1 MQEYIHYGNKKFK
14 EELFRPIK
22 NIENFVKPNGGLW
35 ASRITKERPY
45 GDWRE
50 WVDAE
55 HFSNEF
61 GEKYGRDNFFKFQ
74 LKKDA
79 NILTIKRA
87 EELLA
92 LPKIGAIFPLPFVV
106 LDFEKLAKEYDG
118 IEVLMSEE
126 DKLDLEIGKGLYWE
140 LYGWDC
146 DSLLV
151 FNKDIVEVLE

>member
-1 MQEYIHYGNKKFK
+1 M
-14 EELFRPIK
+14 
-22 NIENFVKPNGGLW
+22 
-35 ASRITKERPY
+35 
-45 GDWRE
+45 
-50 WVDAE
+50 
-55 HFSNEF
+55 
-61 GEKYGRDNFFKFQ
+61 
-74 LKKDA
+74 
-79 NILTIKRA
+79 
-87 EELLA
+87 
-92 LPKIGAIFPLPFVV
+92 PKIGAIFPLPFVV